1 MCEGFA
7 NCPFNA
13 ECTRRHQVDAM
24 DLAAACV
31 VEGRA
36 IALSP
41 HEEGHAGAVFRI
53 DGGKRYEQDGTTPDR
68 PIP

>member
-13 ECTRRHQVDAM
+13 ECTRRNQVDAL

-36 IALSP
+36 TALPSP
-41 HEEGHAGAVFRI
+41 AEDHTGAEFFLD
-53 DGGKRYEQDGTTPDR
+53 DGRRHDQDGSAFDR
-68 PIP
+68 QIP